1 MGLLFSVCRNV
12 DWWLD
17 LTVLRSLILMWMGVS
32 LGQPEMG
39 ENLMTEKLIRLFF
52 NIFSFI
58 FRIQN
63 SLQTVVC
70 CDRY

>member
-1 MGLLFSVCRNV
+1 
-12 DWWLD
+12 
-17 LTVLRSLILMWMGVS
+17 MWMGVS

-58 FRIQN
+58 FRIAFK
-63 SLQTVVC
+63 LWFVVTGTSPFC
-70 CDRY
+70 AVFIAKNGLFNYLYYIDIFI